1 MDGYTLKHVTT
12 IKNMTNTKS
21 DEQII
26 REKQLKEVYTGK
38 DLSETRKLLYEFLI
52 IRKSER
58 KSWIPPT
65 EVITREDLLKYRK
78 SLIKKKLNEIK

>member
-12 IKNMTNTKS
+12 IKNMSNTKT
-21 DEQII
+21 DEQVI

-52 IRKSER
+52 IKKSER
-58 KSWIPPT
+58 RTWTPPT
-65 EVITREDLLKYRK
+65 EVVTKEDLLKYRK
-78 SLIKKKLNEIK
+78 SLIKRNLNEIK